1 MDVSVSQMEAAL
13 VSFWVGEDKR
23 QVGPEAVIDGWMRK
37 TLPICQSTVMVEN
50 MCAVVGGV

>member
-1 MDVSVSQMEAAL
+1 MSQMEAAL